1 MSTKDLITIQ
11 QFCTYYEVSESFID
25 SLYEFEL
32 IEIVKEDN
40 VKCVSLTQ
48 INKIEKLMRLH
59 YDLDI
64 NLEGVQAISNLLN
77 QVETLQERVNYLKNR
92 LNFYEKQIFS
102 DNS

>member
-102 DNS
+102 DNN